1 MWMDSRTFQN
11 EPSNRTLNATA
22 ASLLG
27 FLLEGPM
34 TGWDIVASVEASIG
48 YFWNLTRS
56 QVYRE
61 LRSLAETGYVEVGKT
76 EARERRPYSITEAG
90 REAFYSW
97 LHEDPGDDLI
107 RMQALLK
114 FFFGDQLDPETLE
127 RFVTLQR
134 LEHKKRLGY
143 FRQILP
149 ELEVTHPMCAHTLKF
164 GIRYE
169 EAMLDWLDS
178 FPSRIPAA
186 ISNRQNQDKSV
197 KR

>member
-1 MWMDSRTFQN
+1 MDPRTFQN
-11 EPSNRTLNATA
+11 KPSNRTLNATA

-27 FLLEGPM
+27 FLLEGPL

-61 LRSLAETGYVEVGKT
+61 LRSLAEAGYVEVG
-76 EARERRPYSITEAG
+76 EAGARERRPHTITDAG
-90 REAFYSW
+90 RDAFFRW

-114 FFFGDQLDPETLE
+114 FFFGDRLEPETIE

-134 LEHKKRLGY
+134 LEHQKRLDY
-143 FRQILP
+143 FKQILP
-149 ELEVTHPMCAHTLKF
+149 ELEVTHPMCAHTLRF

-169 EAMLDWLDS
+169 EAMLEWLDS
-178 FPSRIPAA
+178 IPSRVPAMA
-186 ISNRQNQDKSV
+186 SNPVTKDKPV
-197 KR
+197 TR